1 MATGGRGRGSGAG
14 VGWGQRQVSAGIA
27 GLGSGGR
34 RGAETPPRCSGG
46 RGQKKGPWTV
56 GRVGPGPG
64 RRRRRRLRRVRADW
78 AGGRMARFP
87 AAEFGLVR

>member
-14 VGWGQRQVSAGIA
+14 VGWGQRQVSAGNA
-27 GLGSGGR
+27 GLRSGGR
-34 RGAETPPRCSGG
+34 SRAETPARRSGG
-46 RGQKKGPWTV
+46 GGQRKGAWTV

-64 RRRRRRLRRVRADW
+64 RRRRRRVRADW

-87 AAEFGLVR
+87 AAEFALAR